1 MSARKRVVLNAC
13 SKSVP
18 AASRIVQHMPKTHFR
33 SPEGTCILQ
42 LDLRG
47 YGLSPEEIHC
57 RIYNDVQVMLE
68 GD

>member
-1 MSARKRVVLNAC
+1 
-13 SKSVP
+13 
-18 AASRIVQHMPKTHFR
+18 MPKTHFR

-42 LDLRG
+42 LDLRE